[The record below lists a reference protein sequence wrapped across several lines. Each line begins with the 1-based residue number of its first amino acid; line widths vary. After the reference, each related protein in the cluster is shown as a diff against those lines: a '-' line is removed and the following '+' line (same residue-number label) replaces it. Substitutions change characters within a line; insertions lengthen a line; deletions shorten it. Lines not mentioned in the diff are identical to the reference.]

1 MFGFL
6 SAMEMGGEI
15 GGGGRVHSTESPQG
29 TRGSGY
35 FWKDTQPMVS

>member
-6 SAMEMGGEI
+6 WAMEMGGET
-15 GGGGRVHSTESPQG
+15 GGAGVHSTESPQG
-29 TRGSGY
+29 TQGSGY